1 MIAAEP
7 ASFRDPSGHVY
18 EQDGRIFRTIAD
30 RAAADYGFVRRTG
43 ALDRLVERGW
53 IVGATEVDRNLLGP
67 IGAAARHVVE
77 HPRLP
82 FVSYPYEWPFAALK
96 AAALLHL
103 DCQID
108 LLAHDIVLSDA
119 SAYNVQ
125 FVGARPVFID
135 LLSLRQYREGEYWTG
150 YRQFC
155 EQFLN
160 PLLLRARLGIAHH
173 AWYRGSPEGIPTEAL
188 ARLLPWRDRLSWRA
202 LTHVFLHARL
212 QRNADAAVVE
222 DARRVKARA
231 LPRPALAG
239 MLRGLRNWIAGLEPA
254 DRGRTVWADY
264 AATHTYATEEA
275 AAKRRFVAEFAAAV
289 RPRMLWDLGCNTGT
303 YAEVALEAGAGH
315 AVGFD
320 ADTMAL
326 DQAFARAAAG
336 GLRLLPLYQD
346 AADPS
351 PDQGWRLR
359 ERRGLSRRAAPDAL
373 IALALAHHL
382 AIGRNVPLGE
392 VVDWLVGLAPH
403 GVIEF
408 VPKDDPTVQ
417 RMLSLREDVFDDY
430 GEPGFRAALAR
441 NARVVREEAVSAT
454 GRTLYWYDR
463 S

>member
-7 ASFRDPSGHVY
+7 ASFRDPSGRVY
-18 EQDGRIFRTIAD
+18 EHDGRIFRTVAD
-30 RAAADYGFVRRTG
+30 RAAADYGFVRRSG

-53 IVGATEVDRNLLGP
+53 IVGATEVDRDLLGP
-67 IGAAARHVVE
+67 VGAAARHVVE

-82 FVSYPYEWPFAALK
+82 FVSYPYEWPFTALK

-103 DCQID
+103 DCQLA
-108 LLAHDIVLSDA
+108 LLDSDIMLSDA

-135 LLSLRQYREGEYWTG
+135 LLSLRQYRDGEYWTG

-160 PLLLRARLGIAHH
+160 PLLLRARRGIAHH
-173 AWYRGSPEGIPTEAL
+173 AWYRGSPEGIPTDAL

-212 QRNADAAVVE
+212 QRGADAAVVE
-222 DARRVKARA
+222 EARRVQARPLPRAGLRA
-231 LPRPALAG
+231 LL
-239 MLRGLRNWIAGLEPA
+239 LGLRRWIAGLDPA

-264 AATHTYATEEA
+264 TATHTYAPAEE

-289 RPRMLWDLGCNTGT
+289 RPGLLWDLGCNTGA
-303 YAEVALEAGAGH
+303 YAEVALAAGAGY

-320 ADTMAL
+320 ADVMAL
-326 DQAFARAAAG
+326 DRAFARAAAG

-359 ERRGLSRRAAPDAL
+359 ERRGLARRAAPDAL
-373 IALALAHHL
+373 IALALEHHL
-382 AIGRNVPLGE
+382 AIGRNVPLPE
-392 VVDWLVGLAPH
+392 VVAWLAGLAPC

-408 VPKDDPTVQ
+408 VPKDDPTVR
-417 RMLSLREDVFDDY
+417 RMLALREDVFDDY
-430 GEPGFRAALAR
+430 GEPAFRAALAR
-441 NARVVREEAVSAT
+441 HARVIRAEAVSAT
-454 GRTLYWYDR
+454 GRTLFWYDR